1 MLKQVSILKF
11 LSCNLSM
18 FTEEDSTTIDIEHGK
33 EFKKK
38 IQKLSQFCNF

>member
-1 MLKQVSILKF
+1 
-11 LSCNLSM
+11 M
-18 FTEEDSTTIDIEHGK
+18 FTEEDSTTIDIEHVK